1 MKRFLHKVGLLTAAA
16 MMLSSGVAVADD
28 AQPDHGWM
36 RAAPNDTLENFAI
49 VGARTDNTLRRNQT
63 LYWAIENDTG
73 TINVIDTSDP
83 GAPVKKVCTIL
94 DGTCASAPLFISAST
109 SIICMD
115 GELDATFGDAN
126 AILVDMRICSDST
139 CADNVSI
146 TGGELDASEGPGEG
160 NGAGVCREFAAGHK
174 YDGFNIGATWVF
186 IEVTTIPADGETALV
201 WVTGN

>member
-1 MKRFLHKVGLLTAAA
+1 
-16 MMLSSGVAVADD
+16 
-28 AQPDHGWM
+28 M
-36 RAAPNDTLENFAI
+36 RKAPNDTLANFAT

-63 LYWAIENDTG
+63 LYWAIENVVG

-83 GAPVKKVCTIL
+83 GAPVKKACTIGG
-94 DGTCASAPLFISAST
+94 GTCASAPLFISAST

-115 GELDATFGDAN
+115 GELDATLGDDN

-146 TGGELDASEGPGEG
+146 TGGALDASGIDGALG
-160 NGAGVCREFAAGHK
+160 NGMCREFASGHK

-186 IEVTTIPADGETALV
+186 IEVTTQPADGETALI